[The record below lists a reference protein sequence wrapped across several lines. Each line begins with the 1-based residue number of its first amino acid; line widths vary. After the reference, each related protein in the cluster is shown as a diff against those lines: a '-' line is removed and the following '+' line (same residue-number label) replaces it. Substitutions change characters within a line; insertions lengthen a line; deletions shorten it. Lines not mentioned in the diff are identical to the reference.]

1 MESRFNSPLSPNGGT
16 IDANA
21 VRDLQSRTTR
31 MRICN
36 PLIVAIGLI
45 CFAFLAPFGG
55 WGQVQVTVNV
65 LPPYSAYLQDYP
77 GRGNQVQIFVRNTTN
92 APLDVRFLGNI
103 TGDNGVVMSTP
114 VHFRPLVPLRLG
126 PLENRLLSRNDLEGL
141 FDLGQIEVQGI
152 DKAQLYR
159 GLPLPEGS
167 YQLCVRAFDN
177 RSSRPL
183 SPEFPL
189 GCSSPFMVRSV
200 EPPIIINPV
209 CDSKIVPNTPQ
220 NVIFSWTPPVGVSP
234 AQVQYTLRVIELPDV
249 QPVAENVLDL
259 FPKQFFDNFVVN
271 N

>member
-1 MESRFNSPLSPNGGT
+1 MNLEDHSAMESRFNSPLLPKLLLVRVTN
-16 IDANA
+16 ANQQMHCA
-21 VRDLQSRTTR
+21 EVRVTP
-31 MRICN
+31 M
-36 PLIVAIGLI
+36 AIGVNQRILPLLI
-45 CFAFLAPFGG
+45 LLFLFGLKSLA
-55 WGQVQVTVNV
+55 QVQVTVNV

-92 APLDVRFLGNI
+92 APLEVRFLGNI
-103 TGDNGVVMSTP
+103 TGDNGVVISTP
-114 VHFRPLVPLRLG
+114 VNFRPLVPLRLG

-189 GCSSPFMVRSV
+189 GCSAPFMVRSV

-220 NVIFSWTPPVGVSP
+220 NVIFSWTPPQECRP
-234 AQVQYTLRVIELPDV
+234 RKYNILCA
-249 QPVAENVLDL
+249 
-259 FPKQFFDNFVVN
+259 
-271 N
+271 